1 MAGELRRMPASLY
14 WSVVPTSAHWNG
26 HRARVRGAGIARV
39 ERIWSDGERGT
50 GQLMRPCSRQGETG
64 ELWAAWVVVEVISDR
79 AAMRQA
85 GGRRLR
91 EARGRHMAR
100 PHLKHVCRIVAHCY
114 MGRSDVAVCATRGV
128 SERFYTLSI
137 LRSRALGAGF
147 KPELISPCTR
157 VPALTPLFV
166 LAAGFCG
173 NALRCGV
180 HGPQRSAHGSSM
192 KS

>member
-1 MAGELRRMPASLY
+1 
-14 WSVVPTSAHWNG
+14 
-26 HRARVRGAGIARV
+26 
-39 ERIWSDGERGT
+39 
-50 GQLMRPCSRQGETG
+50 
-64 ELWAAWVVVEVISDR
+64 
-79 AAMRQA
+79 
-85 GGRRLR
+85 
-91 EARGRHMAR
+91 MAR

-166 LAAGFCG
+166 LAAGCCG
-173 NALRCGV
+173 EMHCGAECTARNAARMAV
-180 HGPQRSAHGSSM
+180 S
-192 KS
+192 